1 MYYTGIFFVT
11 GRRGKLTTTMVAV
24 LVVAIVAFLS
34 LSTLATAAAAAK
46 EEEDQKIKQ
55 PEEYQQRLVDWIR
68 TAPSGNGYFH
78 PAVQWKR
85 LGSDGNNSG
94 SYAMHALTDI
104 KKGTPLLIVPREYV
118 IDSFQSY
125 SECTTVARM
134 IHEYENNS
142 SSNSNSNKARESNQ
156 KKNESLFAPY
166 LSYLFDS
173 NNEGGTSNGLLPS
186 SWSVQGQQIL
196 EDLLDIGGD
205 NENEIGRGLEPRRY
219 EHSSVFEVCGPNFRS
234 DEHGKPL
241 QDKRRRQRAEDA
253 YLFYISRSWQDKM
266 VPVLDMFNHRN
277 GKWLNVESTSAHDI
291 HNDITAFALRDIKAG
306 EQLQNTYSECMDKD
320 CEYGELRYVYLTQ
333 SIFKDYGFVELY
345 PRRWRLGLR
354 RFDKNLESMDNKQ
367 GLIGEVDEEVDE
379 DGVTRKTFKWV
390 FDTPNKESIQWIED
404 KLNRLTKIESNVR
417 NDIEKHRKRKQTI
430 EKDYNTR
437 DVIFNIDHEADSL
450 LELYEGYIEVL
461 QLAIKHQNDPVSITQ
476 EEHYKELQA
485 AWDLMDGDE
494 L

>member
-1 MYYTGIFFVT
+1 MYYTGVFFAT
-11 GRRGKLTTTMVAV
+11 LF
-24 LVVAIVAFLS
+24 AFLS
-34 LSTLATAAAAAK
+34 LLSTLATAAAAAAA
-46 EEEDQKIKQ
+46 EEEEELIKQ

-68 TAPSGNGYFH
+68 NAPSGNGYFH

-85 LGSDGNNSG
+85 LGSDGKSG
-94 SYAMHALTDI
+94 SYAMHTLKDI
-104 KKGTPLLIVPREYV
+104 KKGTPLLVVPREYV
-118 IDSFQSY
+118 IDSFQNY
-125 SECTTVARM
+125 DECTTVARM
-134 IHEYENNS
+134 INEYENN
-142 SSNSNSNKARESNQ
+142 NSNKAMENN

-166 LSYLFDS
+166 LSYLFDN
-173 NNEGGTSNGLLPS
+173 NNEGGTSIGLLPT

-196 EDLLDIGGD
+196 EDLLDIGG
-205 NENEIGRGLEPRRY
+205 NNNEIGPGLEPRQY

-253 YLFYISRSWQDKM
+253 HLFYVSRSWQDKM

-277 GKWLNVESTSAHDI
+277 GKWLNVESTSAHDLQ
-291 HNDITAFALRDIKAG
+291 NDITAYALRDIKAG

-320 CEYGELRYVYLTQ
+320 CEYGEIKYVYLTQ

-345 PRRWRLGLR
+345 PRRWRLGSAR
-354 RFDKNLESMDNKQ
+354 YDKNIEPIDNKQ
-367 GLIGEVDEEVDE
+367 GLIGEIDEEVDD
-379 DGVTRKTFKWV
+379 DGVTIKTFKWV
-390 FDTPNKESIQWIED
+390 FDTPNEESIQWIED

-417 NDIEKHRKRKQTI
+417 NDIDKHRRQKQTI

-437 DVIFNIDHEADSL
+437 DVIFNIDHEVDSL

-461 QLAIKHQNDPVSITQ
+461 QLAIKHQNDPVSITKI
-476 EEHYKELQA
+476 EHYKELQA